1 MPDQH
6 HQVLALLG
14 EAPQRFQRLGHVV
27 LQRLHRRAH
36 PFDLSRQPER
46 GDGDGRRHP
55 QERQRDDGERDGD
68 GRSDPLGAGADL
80 EQCECLQ
87 IHGVLPE
94 VADGRTATKCR
105 RRGPSRKTT
114 ASDTHRNPLAPLDVP
129 TGPRQLW
136 PCLHAFSCAA
146 VVRCAG
152 TVRPAGNKNAAL
164 PILAATV
171 LADGPVELDNI
182 PRIRDVETMLALLV
196 DLGASAEWIGP
207 NLVRVD
213 ARGVKPK
220 PLDPGLC
227 AKIRASILLAG
238 PLLARFGT
246 VTLPPPGGDVIGR
259 RRVDTH
265 FLALEQLGASVM
277 VGDRYE
283 LEAKGLQGADI
294 FLDEPSVTGTE
305 NALMAAVAAK
315 GRTVLRNAACEPHVQ
330 DLARALVAMGAQI
343 EGIGSNIYTIE
354 GGRPLGGASYAIGP
368 DHIEIGSFIGL
379 AAVTNGDITID
390 PVRPED
396 LRSTLLG
403 FERLGIRPRVEGNR
417 LTVGPDQER
426 RIRPDLGG
434 HVPKLEDGPWPAFPA
449 DVMSTTIVTATQCSG
464 MILVFEKMF
473 ESRLFFV
480 DKLIGMGARIVLCDP
495 HRAVI
500 SGPSALKGGIVESPD
515 IRAGMAMVL
524 AALAAEGASTI
535 HNVGQIE
542 RGYERIDERL
552 RALGAE
558 IERVDG

>member
-1 MPDQH
+1 MP
-6 HQVLALLG
+6 
-14 EAPQRFQRLGHVV
+14 PRFLV
-27 LQRLHRRAH
+27 
-36 PFDLSRQPER
+36 R
-46 GDGDGRRHP
+46 GGR
-55 QERQRDDGERDGD
+55 
-68 GRSDPLGAGADL
+68 PLRGT
-80 EQCECLQ
+80 
-87 IHGVLPE
+87 IH
-94 VADGRTATKCR
+94 
-105 RRGPSRKTT
+105 
-114 ASDTHRNPLAPLDVP
+114 
-129 TGPRQLW
+129 
-136 PCLHAFSCAA
+136 
-146 VVRCAG
+146 
-152 TVRPAGNKNAAL
+152 PAGNKNAAL
-164 PILAATV
+164 PILAASV
-171 LADGPVELDNI
+171 LADGPLELENI
-182 PRIRDVETMLALLV
+182 PRIRDVETMLALLA
-196 DLGASAEWIGP
+196 DLGAGVEWTGP
-207 NLVRVD
+207 NAVRID
-213 ARGVKPK
+213 ARPVRPK
-220 PLDPGLC
+220 PLDPALC
-227 AKIRASILLAG
+227 SRIRASILLAG

-265 FLALEQLGASVM
+265 FLALEHLGASVT

-283 LEAKGLQGADI
+283 LEGRNLIGADI

-330 DLARALVAMGAQI
+330 DLARALVAMGAHI
-343 EGIGSNIYTIE
+343 DGIGSNVYTIE
-354 GGRPLGGASYAIGP
+354 GGHPLGGAKYAIGP

-379 AAVTNGDITID
+379 AAVTNGEITID
-390 PVRPED
+390 PVRGED

-403 FERLGIRPRVEGNR
+403 FERLGIRPVIEGQR
-417 LTVGPDQER
+417 LTVAADQER

-500 SGPSALKGGIVESPD
+500 SGPATLKGGTVESPD
-515 IRAGMAMVL
+515 IRAGMAMLL
-524 AALAAEGASTI
+524 AALGADGSSVI

-558 IERVDG
+558 IERVE

>member
-1 MPDQH
+1 MP
-6 HQVLALLG
+6 
-14 EAPQRFQRLGHVV
+14 PRFLVQG
-27 LQRLHRRAH
+27 
-36 PFDLSRQPER
+36 
-46 GDGDGRRHP
+46 GR
-55 QERQRDDGERDGD
+55 
-68 GRSDPLGAGADL
+68 PL
-80 EQCECLQ
+80 
-87 IHGVLPE
+87 
-94 VADGRTATKCR
+94 K
-105 RRGPSRKTT
+105 
-114 ASDTHRNPLAPLDVP
+114 
-129 TGPRQLW
+129 
-136 PCLHAFSCAA
+136 
-146 VVRCAG
+146 G

-164 PILAATV
+164 PILAATL
-171 LADGPVELDNI
+171 LADGPVDLDNI
-182 PRIRDVETMLALLV
+182 PRIRDVETMLALLL
-196 DLGASAEWIGP
+196 DLGASAEWTGP
-207 NLVRVD
+207 NTVRVD
-213 ARGVKPK
+213 TRNVKPK
-220 PLDPGLC
+220 PLDPMLC

-238 PLLARFGT
+238 PLLARFGS

-283 LEAKGLQGADI
+283 LEAKQLKGEDI

-305 NALMAAVAAK
+305 NALMAAVVAK

-330 DLARALVAMGAQI
+330 DLARALVAMGAEI
-343 EGIGSNIYTIE
+343 SGIGSNIYTIE
-354 GGRPLGGASYAIGP
+354 GGRPLTGAPYAIGP

-379 AAVTNGDITID
+379 AAVTNGDVTIEPIRSD
-390 PVRPED
+390 D
-396 LRSTLLG
+396 LRSTILG
-403 FERLGIRPRVEGNR
+403 FERLGIRPRVEGQR
-417 LTVGPDQER
+417 LSVGSGQER

-464 MILVFEKMF
+464 MLLVFEKMF

-500 SGPSALKGGIVESPD
+500 SGPSPLKGGIVESPD
-515 IRAGMAMVL
+515 IRAGMAMLL
-524 AALAAEGASTI
+524 AALAAEGPSTI

-552 RALGAE
+552 RALGAQ